1 MDTLLIPQCHAGV
14 RRWLWNWWLK
24 VRPEVIEDNDGEEDD
39 VEEEEGRERKGK
51 GKTSQLRNR
60 MPSTKMCLV
69 RG

>member
-1 MDTLLIPQCHAGV
+1 M
-14 RRWLWNWWLK
+14 
-24 VRPEVIEDNDGEEDD
+24 RPEVIEDNDGEEDD